1 MLKQLLTQSSTVLSN
16 SINKLYQIDP
26 TITKYEIKFPN
37 SIAKEIADV
46 KEIIE
51 LIIKSIDEQIEIPQ
65 EKQNLFTSIL
75 ILLGENNQNKPQFKI
90 KNEVEVLSLL
100 NTHFHSQL
108 IEYLS
113 GHFIEFLKRSNF
125 HNISEEIMKE
135 VIDFYFD
142 TKKINENESAFDEEK
157 KIFELM
163 KEKQEDYL
171 IIIYFLLNINL
182 DEYDEDMTEYVCN
195 NISDEII
202 IKEFTKII
210 FFIRKNLSKLING
223 NNLILVKEKLI

>member
-1 MLKQLLTQSSTVLSN
+1 
-16 SINKLYQIDP
+16 
-26 TITKYEIKFPN
+26 
-37 SIAKEIADV
+37 
-46 KEIIE
+46 
-51 LIIKSIDEQIEIPQ
+51 
-65 EKQNLFTSIL
+65 
-75 ILLGENNQNKPQFKI
+75 
-90 KNEVEVLSLL
+90 
-100 NTHFHSQL
+100 
-108 IEYLS
+108 
-113 GHFIEFLKRSNF
+113 
-125 HNISEEIMKE
+125 MKE

-142 TKKINENESAFDEEK
+142 TKKINENESAFDDEK

-171 IIIYFLLNINL
+171 IIIYFLLNIYL

-223 NNLILVKEKLI
+223 NYKANKKGKINGKVIECPFKSDELSGIISYLCKSSNNNVVLSSNGTPANGHPLENLIKFDSENINPNYMNSYEESDKWIQFDFGERKINLTSYTVRCASKVMKYFWIQR